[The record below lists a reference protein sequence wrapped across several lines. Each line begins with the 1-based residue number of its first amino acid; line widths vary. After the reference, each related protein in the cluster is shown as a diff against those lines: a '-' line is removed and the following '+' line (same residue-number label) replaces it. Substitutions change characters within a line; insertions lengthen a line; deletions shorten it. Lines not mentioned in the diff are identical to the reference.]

1 MCRKPDK
8 SVKKNEVEILCDS
21 VELDLLSLHRYP
33 LDTPS
38 TLCLSTEDGSKSER
52 TRVVSTAVRT
62 NDRPTLV
69 KKCYSLPP
77 TMHKKIEA
85 RAKDL
90 GVGEAELV
98 RRVLDEYFERHPPLQ
113 HPGRTTSEPTR
124 RTR

>member
-1 MCRKPDK
+1 MM
-8 SVKKNEVEILCDS
+8 VAKK
-21 VELDLLSLHRYP
+21 
-33 LDTPS
+33 
-38 TLCLSTEDGSKSER
+38 ER

-77 TMHKKIEA
+77 AMHLKIGA

-98 RRVLDEYFERHPPLQ
+98 RRALDEYFERHP
-113 HPGRTTSEPTR
+113 GEARRTTSEPAR